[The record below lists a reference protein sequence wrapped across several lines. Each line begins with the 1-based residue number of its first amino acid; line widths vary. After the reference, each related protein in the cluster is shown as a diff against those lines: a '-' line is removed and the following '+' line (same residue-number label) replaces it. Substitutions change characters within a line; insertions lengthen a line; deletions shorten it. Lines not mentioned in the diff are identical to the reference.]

1 MKLNSS
7 QKFSRFEMKY
17 IINEATSK
25 MLQDEIKNFMVY
37 DGFVNIENYYFVRS
51 LYFDN
56 RLNSNFN
63 ENHYR

>member
-25 MLQDEIKNFMVY
+25 MLQDEIKNFMIH
-37 DGFVNIENYYFVRS
+37 DGFVNIENYY
-51 LYFDN
+51 LA
-56 RLNSNFN
+56 
-63 ENHYR
+63 